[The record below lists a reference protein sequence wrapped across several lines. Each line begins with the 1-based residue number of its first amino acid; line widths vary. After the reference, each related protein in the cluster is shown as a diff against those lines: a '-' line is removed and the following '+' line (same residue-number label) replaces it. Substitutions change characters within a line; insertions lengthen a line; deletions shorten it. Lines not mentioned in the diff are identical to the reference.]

1 MVPIVKKMEE
11 WTKKSE
17 KQNNKAQKKKQEVA
31 RGGSMT
37 FVFYLICFR
46 KLSFENFSL
55 SCVKLKNPKENK

>member
-1 MVPIVKKMEE
+1 MEE

-31 RGGSMT
+31 KGGSMT

-55 SCVKLKNPKENK
+55 SCVKL